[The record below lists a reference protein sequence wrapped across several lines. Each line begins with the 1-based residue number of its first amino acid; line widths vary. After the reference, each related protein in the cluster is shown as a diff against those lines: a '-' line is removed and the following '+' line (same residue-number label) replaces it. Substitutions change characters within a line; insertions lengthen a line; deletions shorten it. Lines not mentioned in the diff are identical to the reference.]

1 MTRVNNKSKYL
12 DDYLNDKECYLDDK
26 GKVESLR
33 DKDRNSKS
41 RFLSGL
47 RKKIDC
53 NNSQIQIQIQV
64 QIQNSKSRFL
74 SGLRNN
80 IKRNNSQAST

>member
-12 DDYLNDKECYLDDK
+12 DYYLNDKEYYLNDK

-47 RKKIDC
+47 RKKI
-53 NNSQIQIQIQV
+53 NTNT
-64 QIQNSKSRFL
+64 NAKT
-74 SGLRNN
+74 NTN
-80 IKRNNSQAST
+80 ANTK

>member
-12 DDYLNDKECYLDDK
+12 DYYLNDKEYYLNDDDYYLNDK

-53 NNSQIQIQIQV
+53 NNSQ
-64 QIQNSKSRFL
+64 L
-74 SGLRNN
+74 S
-80 IKRNNSQAST
+80 T